1 MRELI
6 TLLEAGKKLKL
17 KKLPYSQ
24 GSLSPVLT
32 QSNIKNHY
40 GKLAKGYVDRYNKG
54 EGDKAFNEAGAFLH
68 NIWFAQFRAPRN
80 GNVPRGSIKTFIDKH
95 FGSFVDFKKDF
106 KAEAMKLQG
115 SSWIYLNRNGGIST
129 IRNHQIRRN
138 IVLLVDWWEHA
149 WLPDYGGDKG
159 RYIDNIW
166 RIIDW
171 EHINKRLGGGVQDE

>member
-95 FGSFVDFKKDF
+95 FGSFVDLKKTS
-106 KAEAMKLQG
+106 KQKQ
-115 SSWIYLNRNGGIST
+115 
-129 IRNHQIRRN
+129 
-138 IVLLVDWWEHA
+138 
-149 WLPDYGGDKG
+149 
-159 RYIDNIW
+159 
-166 RIIDW
+166 
-171 EHINKRLGGGVQDE
+171 